1 MLAFPPQAL
10 RVLVLDG
17 QHPHAL
23 AVVRSLG
30 RRKAEVTVATPG
42 LHAIAA
48 TSRYC
53 RGRLIAP
60 SPHAHSDYSHWLHD
74 ALHRE
79 RYDVLVY
86 FDPCTAEILAAH
98 PAQLVAACCPLPGRD
113 VLRQL
118 ARRDSL
124 PTLAAAIGLRAAA
137 PHPQGSDAPLL
148 AREYAILALCRR
160 GDPVATFVH
169 RLRSSA
175 VESALPWFERS
186 AAESAHQ
193 PDVRRLGLEL
203 LSRRGWNGIATVGF
217 QHDVHADEFRLLGLH
232 PGWNDGIELAIAC
245 GIDMP
250 WLYAQ
255 LAAGRPITG
264 PTRYRVGRKHRRV
277 FSPPRGEHTIHA
289 AGPEALVALRPDVGT
304 HHFFHDPL
312 PHLPTF
318 WRAARWLRENLLP
331 RHRPMTPSTRHERQ
345 ERERSRQRPLH
356 LPPRLQHK
364 KTPRLVVLDGS
375 RTKNRNNDD

>member
-17 QHPHAL
+17 QHPQAL

-30 RRKAEVTVATPG
+30 RRKAHVTVATAAQ
-42 LHAIAA
+42 HAIATA
-48 TSRYC
+48 SRYC
-53 RGRLIAP
+53 RDRLIAP
-60 SPHAHSDYSHWLHD
+60 SPHAHSDYARWLHD

-79 RYDVLVY
+79 HYDVLAY
-86 FDPCTAEILAAH
+86 FDPSTVEILTAH
-98 PAQLVAACCPLPGRD
+98 PGKIIAACCPLPGREI
-113 VLRQL
+113 LREL
-118 ARRDSL
+118 ARTENL
-124 PTLAAAIGLRAAA
+124 QALAGVIGLRAAA
-137 PHPQGSDAPLL
+137 PHRQGSDVPPL

-169 RLRSSA
+169 RLRSSPA
-175 VESALPWFERS
+175 ESALPWFERT

-193 PDVRRLGLEL
+193 PEVRRLGLEL

-217 QHDVHADEFRLLGLH
+217 QHDVHANEFRLLGLH
-232 PGWNDGIELAIAC
+232 PGWNESIELSIAC

-277 FSPPRGEHTIHA
+277 FSAPRGEHITPA
-289 AGPEALVALRPDVGT
+289 VPPEALVALRPDVGT
-304 HHFFHDPL
+304 QHFFHDPL

-318 WRAARWLRENLLP
+318 RRAARWLHAHIVM
-331 RHRPMTPSTRHERQ
+331 RHRSMPPLLQ
-345 ERERSRQRPLH
+345 EPHGRARERSLH
-356 LPPRLQHK
+356 LPPRSHHK
-364 KTPRLVVLDGS
+364 KSPRLVVVDGNGAKKHES
-375 RTKNRNNDD
+375 QG

>member
-17 QHPHAL
+17 QHPQAL

-30 RRKAEVTVATPG
+30 RRKAHVTVATPG
-42 LHAIAA
+42 QHAIAA
-48 TSRYC
+48 ASRYC
-53 RGRLIAP
+53 RDHLIAP
-60 SPHAHSDYSHWLHD
+60 SPHAHSDYDRWLHD

-98 PAQLVAACCPLPGRD
+98 PAQVHAASCPLPGRE
-113 VLRQL
+113 VLREF
-118 ARRDSL
+118 ARRDNL
-124 PTLAAAIGLRAAA
+124 PALADTIGLRAAA
-137 PHPQGSDAPLL
+137 SHPQGSDASSL

-169 RLRSSA
+169 RLRGSA
-175 VESALPWFERS
+175 AESALPWFERT

-193 PDVRRLGLEL
+193 PEIRRLGLEL

-217 QHDVHADEFRLLGLH
+217 QHDVHANEFRLLGLH
-232 PGWNDGIELAIAC
+232 PGWNDSIELAIAC

-264 PTRYRVGRKHRRV
+264 PTRYRVGRKRRRV
-277 FSPPRGEHTIHA
+277 FSAPRGELTTPA
-289 AGPEALVALRPDVGT
+289 VPPEALVALRPDIGT
-304 HHFFHDPL
+304 QHFFQDPL

-318 WRAARWLRENLLP
+318 RRAARWLRARILP
-331 RHRPMTPSTRHERQ
+331 RPMSRSRNEPQ
-345 ERERSRQRPLH
+345 ERLHDRSPHLPARSRHRKR
-356 LPPRLQHK
+356 PRLMVVEGNGPK
-364 KTPRLVVLDGS
+364 KHESQG
-375 RTKNRNNDD
+375 